1 MKITS
6 CDCLDDYDIEYC
18 NENYPESYYLG
29 EYNIIN
35 SKGVVIEHGIGCCP
49 FCGKVIKVWIEEN

>member
-35 SKGVVIEHGIGCCP
+35 SKGVVKIGRAH
-49 FCGKVIKVWIEEN
+49 V